1 MPTSCDELLCNLR
14 RFPEQFTR
22 TFQIAAIVCWLL
34 KGSGT
39 GPFGGLSPACSAWWH
54 HLSAIVENCAAAGV
68 SGVDAPRSGAS
79 CIWRQWRESVVIPP
93 SELSICGCG
102 PMVSTPNPRS
112 PPACASS
119 SLFSM
124 PCCTTKLTGKHLR
137 SSPQPLPFLPSWAR
151 LLNTV
156 AARWLLP
163 MMPRTVPVLA
173 RFDGSHP
180 GVVADKNAFYRLTQ
194 LEAERLTST

>member
-14 RFPEQFTR
+14 RFSEQFTR

-79 CIWRQWRESVVIPP
+79 CIWRQAGVRS
-93 SELSICGCG
+93 
-102 PMVSTPNPRS
+102 NPAIRTFYLRLR
-112 PPACASS
+112 AN
-119 SLFSM
+119 
-124 PCCTTKLTGKHLR
+124 GKHAKPALTACMR
-137 SSPQPLPFLPSWAR
+137 KFLVILNAMLYNKTHRQTPALISSTSPLSP
-151 LLNTV
+151 LLG
-156 AARWLLP
+156 AAP
-163 MMPRTVPVLA
+163 EH
-173 RFDGSHP
+173 GCC
-180 GVVADKNAFYRLTQ
+180 
-194 LEAERLTST
+194 